1 MSFNEKLPL
10 HTRIGT
16 YATAVILI
24 IVCLL
29 MLRNCVIAVR
39 SGARTSE
46 GEIAQSYQTG
56 FEEGLKGS
64 RNRAEQRTVNISN
77 PLLLK
82 MYRKGFRDGSDLKR
96 TTMKKE
102 KNEKK

>member
-1 MSFNEKLPL
+1 MIFNEKLPL
-10 HTRIGT
+10 HTRLGT
-16 YATAVILI
+16 YATAAILI
-24 IVCLL
+24 VVCLL

-39 SGARTSE
+39 SGAKTSE
-46 GEIAQSYQTG
+46 GEIAQSYQIG
-56 FEEGLKGS
+56 FEEGLKDS
-64 RNRAEQRTVNISN
+64 RDRAGHSTVSISN

-102 KNEKK
+102 ENEKK